1 LDHAFVEFIGYAKKK
16 PKKKGQKKREETPF
30 RLWVDDDETSVE
42 ERL

>member
-1 LDHAFVEFIGYAKKK
+1 MQKGKGKKK
-16 PKKKGQKKREETPF
+16 TRREKKTPF